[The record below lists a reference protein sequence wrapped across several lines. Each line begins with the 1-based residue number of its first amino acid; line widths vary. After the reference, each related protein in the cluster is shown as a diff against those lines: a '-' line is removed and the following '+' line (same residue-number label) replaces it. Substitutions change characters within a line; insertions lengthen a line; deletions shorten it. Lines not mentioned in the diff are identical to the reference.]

1 MSNQAAVSAQNPRG
15 AAKAGVAKTDMSTAA
30 LTAHAARLSTLKPA
44 VSVATAVAKM
54 SALGKRKN
62 VPKPFTEAEK
72 RAYAEKQAA
81 HRELRNYWKS
91 FPVDEIAVIDDNGR
105 SKVVLKDKDGVADPK
120 EKALIELCPLRT
132 VIGSRMVGEGNR
144 GMGDFKPTPGEAK
157 RSLGLAQ
164 GSIDG
169 KPLHPTLAAEQPAC
183 VEVIKAA
190 ARAALGAWFDTDNIA
205 EECPSG
211 YASAMLSA
219 RTSIAHSEHETYHRS
234 FAEVED
240 AEAKDNN
247 LAQRVREDARQ
258 LFIDGGRIPFGI
270 VKDPKTKKVL
280 PETAWTSSKVW
291 PMKKDAWTPQLD
303 KNRNKGPSLQQVPSS
318 TANMPRLMKIMD
330 ELGHE
335 FREPQYENG
344 KAQPNSPNRTLRAP
358 TKLVPDLNELGELIT
373 DAADQAMMFEA
384 FDLTW
389 NPLFESANKKKLIS
403 LVQVSVILG
412 LSNGGQKGKY
422 GVNLTQ
428 SGPIVITSQAEQKA
442 GESYMYDDDIAT
454 GLYQDA
460 EEGGRGDDPDALEED
475 EQDAGV
481 TVTTNVNLHGLAG
494 ATIGVPPPPVA
505 STSDAPEELGDD
517 GPHPPLEP
525 HPTIATPPP
534 VKRTRK

>member
-1 MSNQAAVSAQNPRG
+1 V
-15 AAKAGVAKTDMSTAA
+15 T
-30 LTAHAARLSTLKPA
+30 KPS
-44 VSVATAVAKM
+44 VSVATAVAKVA
-54 SALGKRKN
+54 ALGKRKN

-72 RAYAEKQAA
+72 RAYAEQQAA
-81 HRELRNYWKS
+81 YRERRNYWQS
-91 FPVDEIAVIDDNGR
+91 FPVDAVSVIDDNGR
-105 SKVVLKDKDGVADPK
+105 SKVVLKGADGVPDPK
-120 EKALIELCPLRT
+120 EKALIELCAMRT

-144 GMGDFKPTPGEAK
+144 GMGDFKPAPGEAK

-169 KPLHPTLAAEQPAC
+169 KDLHPTLAADQPAC
-183 VEVIKAA
+183 VEVVKAA
-190 ARAALGAWFDTDNIA
+190 ARAALGAWFDSDNIG

-219 RTSIAHSEHETYHRS
+219 RTSIAHSEHELYHRS
-234 FAEVED
+234 PAEVED
-240 AEAKDNN
+240 AEAKDND

-258 LFIDGGRIPFGI
+258 LFIDGGRIPFGL
-270 VKDPKTKKVL
+270 VKDQKTKKIL

-303 KNRNKGPSLQQVPSS
+303 KSRNKGPTVQQVPST

-330 ELGHE
+330 ALGHE

-344 KAQPNSPNRTLRAP
+344 KAQPGSPNRTLRAP

-373 DAADQAMMFEA
+373 DAAGQPVMVEA

-428 SGPIVITSQAEQKA
+428 SGPVVITAQAEQKA

-460 EEGGRGDDPDALEED
+460 EEGGRGEGADEAEGGDGGDD

-494 ATIGVPPPPVA
+494 AATGMPVPPPPVA
-505 STSDAPEELGDD
+505 ATSDAPEHLSAPSDD
-517 GPHPPLEP
+517 GPATAQPP
-525 HPTIATPPP
+525 
-534 VKRTRK
+534 KRARK